1 MDELVHEVMSKRAS
15 AINNAGDE
23 AQVDFLLGEGLK
35 VRDIV
40 PAIEGNILRV
50 EYLDGTVQWERR
62 GLSTHKRYN
71 V

>member
-40 PAIEGNILRV
+40 PAIDGNI
-50 EYLDGTVQWERR
+50 
-62 GLSTHKRYN
+62 
-71 V
+71 